1 MSTPSLNLHIAM
13 ELIGFPFGLPLII
26 TVRVLVVMGENSSLP
41 WPKLLEISVSY
52 EEGREI
58 SSLERYWGNRVR
70 GKEEERGR

>member
-1 MSTPSLNLHIAM
+1 MHTAM
-13 ELIGFPFGLPLII
+13 ELVGFPFGLPLII
-26 TVRVLVVMGENSSLP
+26 TVGVLVVMGEYSSLP

-70 GKEEERGR
+70 GREEERGR